1 MNRAFIVIALCLL
14 CFSYANAGEVKGSLK
29 IGTGDSELDITLG
42 DLNITASDDIEGFK
56 ARMSLSFG
64 KKKEDINK
72 LIVDFGMEPSD
83 VYMTL
88 RIADMTG
95 KKVKDVS
102 EEFKKN
108 RGKGWGVIAKNLG
121 IKPGSKAFHE
131 LKKSGKDELESMKHK
146 KRVKDKGKS
155 KGKNRG
161 KDRGKNKN
169 KDKGKE
175 RKKRK

>member
-14 CFSYANAGEVKGSLK
+14 CFGYANAGEAKGSLG

-42 DLNITASDDIEGFK
+42 DLNITASDDPEGFK

-102 EEFKKN
+102 GEFKKN

-131 LKKSGKDELESMKHK
+131 LKKSSKDELESMKHK
-146 KRVKDKGKS
+146 KRVKD